1 MQTNDKRLTTD
12 DFARG
17 FKRIIFFALLFSLVV
32 SRWSSVASAEAWLE
46 GAAGYEQGV
55 AQAKSENKPMV
66 VMFYTD
72 WCGYC
77 RKLQKNVLSKTE
89 VQKALSSFVKVKVNP
104 EKGDGESQLAER
116 YGVQGYPTVLFEK
129 PSSQQPPVELG
140 GATRNAGTF
149 IAAIQQFEAK

>member
-1 MQTNDKRLTTD
+1 MQTKDKRLTTND
-12 DFARG
+12 LARG

-55 AQAKSENKPMV
+55 AQAKSANKPMV

-77 RKLQKNVLSKTE
+77 RKLQKNVLSKPE
-89 VQKALSSFVKVKVNP
+89 VIKALSNFVQVRINP
-104 EKGDGESQLAER
+104 EKGSRESQLAEE
-116 YGVQGYPTVLFEK
+116 YGIQGYPTVFFETPNSEK
-129 PSSQQPPVELG
+129 PPMELG
-140 GATRNAGTF
+140 GATRNSDTF
-149 IAAIQQFEAK
+149 LAAIKVFEKK